1 MGYMERGGSSKP
13 HVVITPFPLQSHL
26 NTFLNL
32 AKLLH
37 SRGFHITY
45 VNTEYNHRRL
55 LKSRGPQ
62 ALDGLQDFRFETIP
76 DGLPFSDADVT
87 QHIASLWESTS
98 KKCLIPFTNLL
109 KRLQDSASNG
119 LVPPVSSLISDTIM
133 TFAVKAA
140 KEFELPVA
148 LYCPISTIS
157 YLGAWHGGTLL
168 DKGII
173 PLKDESYLTNGYLDT
188 KIDWLSGMKNMRLR
202 DLPRYLTS
210 LDPNDHLM
218 LTFSVNE
225 LKTATS
231 ADAIIFNTFSELE
244 SETLD
249 TLSSIF
255 PPLYT
260 IGPVPLLL
268 NEIPQNQVLDSIG
281 SNMWKEETHCIQW
294 LESKKPKSVVY
305 VNFGSI
311 TTMSAE
317 QVHEFAWGL
326 ANSKKPFLWI
336 IRPDLVDGGSTI
348 LSPVFISEAKE
359 RGLIA
364 SWCEQEKVLNHP
376 SIGGF
381 LTHCGWNSMI
391 ESICAGVPMACWPF
405 FGDQQTNCRY
415 ACTEWGIGLEIDN
428 NVKREEVEKVVNELV
443 EGDKGK
449 EMRHK
454 VLEWQKLSKKATK
467 SGGSSCISLDKL
479 INHVLIKRK
488 N

>member
-1 MGYMERGGSSKP
+1 MDSMERGGSSKP
-13 HVVITPFPLQSHL
+13 HVVITPFPAQSHL

-37 SRGFHITY
+37 SRGFHITF

-62 ALDGLQDFRFETIP
+62 ALDGLPDFRFETIP
-76 DGLPFSDADVT
+76 DGLPSSDADAT
-87 QHIASLWESTS
+87 QHLPSLCESTS
-98 KKCLIPFTNLL
+98 KKCLIPFINLL

-119 LVPPVSSLISDTIM
+119 LVPPVTSLVSDAVMAFT
-133 TFAVKAA
+133 VKAA
-140 KEFELPVA
+140 KEFGIPIA
-148 LYCPISTIS
+148 IYCPISAIS
-157 YLGAWHGGTLL
+157 FLGVWHGGTLL

-173 PLKDESYLTNGYLDT
+173 PLKDESQLTNGYLDT
-188 KIDWLSGMKNMRLR
+188 KMDWLSGMKNMRLR
-202 DLPRYLTS
+202 DLPSYFTS
-210 LDPNDHLM
+210 LDPHDYLM

-244 SETLD
+244 SEALD

-268 NEIPQNQVLDSIG
+268 NEIPQNQALDCIG
-281 SNMWKEETHCIQW
+281 SNMWKEEAHCIQW
-294 LESKKPKSVVY
+294 LESQKSRSVVY
-305 VNFGSI
+305 VNFGSV
-311 TTMSAE
+311 TVMSAE

-326 ANSKKPFLWI
+326 ANNKKPFLWI

-348 LSPVFISEAKE
+348 LSPEFISETKE

-376 SIGGF
+376 AIGGF
-381 LTHCGWNSMI
+381 LTHCGWNSMM

-405 FGDQQTNCRY
+405 YGDQQTNCRY
-415 ACTEWGIGLEIDN
+415 ACTEWGIGLDIDN
-428 NVKREEVEKVVNELV
+428 NVKREEVEKLVNELV
-443 EGDKGK
+443 EGDIGK

-454 VLEWQKLSKKATK
+454 VIEWQKISKQATK